1 MKLSELWKTEVE
13 KHNDGGEEQ
22 YKFWQDYC
30 DSEKNIYRDILAD
43 QNNQITVVPKD
54 LAERYN
60 MPISWIG
67 GFLEGIEESLD
78 NQMADHE
85 NIAEDTSVTLDINF
99 EKLYKNMLAVPADWL
114 YNLQEWD
121 GIFSIEDRER
131 FTKEY
136 KQSKTY
142 VRENKVGRNDPCP
155 CGSGKKYKK
164 CCGKN

>member
-1 MKLSELWKTEVE
+1 MKVSELWKAEVE
-13 KHNDGGEEQ
+13 KYNDGGEAQ

-30 DSEKNIYRDILAD
+30 DSEKNIYRDILAEK
-43 QNNQITVVPKD
+43 NNQVTVVPKE
-54 LAERYN
+54 LAERYD
-60 MPISWIG
+60 MPLAWIG
-67 GFLEGIEESLD
+67 GFLDGIEESLD
-78 NQMADHE
+78 RTSVSYED
-85 NIAEDTSVTLDINF
+85 IDEDTEVQLNINF

-114 YNLQEWD
+114 YNLEEWD
-121 GIFSIEDRER
+121 GIYSIEDRKR

-142 VRENKVGRNDPCP
+142 VRDNKVGRNDPCP

>member
-1 MKLSELWKTEVE
+1 MKLSQLWKTEVE
-13 KHNDGGEEQ
+13 KHNDGADGQ
-22 YKFWQDYC
+22 YQFWQNYC
-30 DSEKNIYRDILAD
+30 DSEKKIYQDILAEK
-43 QNNQITVVPKD
+43 NNHIIVVLKD
-54 LAERYN
+54 LAERYD
-60 MPISWIG
+60 MPLAWIG

-78 NQMADHE
+78 NKIADPEDISE
-85 NIAEDTSVTLDINF
+85 NTSVELDINF

-114 YNLQEWD
+114 YNLEEWN
-121 GIFSIEDRER
+121 GIFSTEDRER